1 MIYYTTEKIGPKR
14 SLTPEGY
21 LLCQEVPIARTGE
34 MYYAST
40 ELPHLD
46 AGRDGIIRITRQAD
60 DVFTEETRASF
71 EGKPVSDDH
80 PTEDIT
86 SQNWRQYACGTV
98 QNVRRD
104 GELLVAD
111 MLITVDPV
119 IREVIA
125 GKREVSCGYSADY
138 EQIEAGEARQFN
150 ILGNHVAIVKAGR
163 CGPVCAIGDSKMA
176 ARKTRAARILE
187 AVEAK
192 DADALE
198 ETIGASMPEIH
209 VHTHLTRDADDPE
222 PDAEKEK
229 TEDADPEPD
238 DDKDDE
244 KEKTADED
252 PIAALT
258 ERVDRIDDSIR
269 KMRDSIARFVKD
281 DAGEV
286 EPAVELEQPGS
297 DEGNLESLEKPP
309 VSIETPIVV
318 GDSRALADEFRE
330 TLSVAEILAP
340 GIGLPTFDAK
350 TSSKKTTDALCALRR
365 RALRNAFA
373 DVEKR
378 KTITKVLAGRK
389 PAFDAMTCDAVY
401 GVFVGAGALVRD
413 ANNRRPYTGVTFSS
427 TQDRKPASV
436 EDFAAKAAA
445 MWARK

>member
-1 MIYYTTEKIGPKR
+1 
-14 SLTPEGY
+14 
-21 LLCQEVPIARTGE
+21 
-34 MYYAST
+34 
-40 ELPHLD
+40 
-46 AGRDGIIRITRQAD
+46 
-60 DVFTEETRASF
+60 
-71 EGKPVSDDH
+71 
-80 PTEDIT
+80 
-86 SQNWRQYACGTV
+86 
-98 QNVRRD
+98 
-104 GELLVAD
+104 
-111 MLITVDPV
+111 
-119 IREVIA
+119 
-125 GKREVSCGYSADY
+125 
-138 EQIEAGEARQFN
+138 
-150 ILGNHVAIVKAGR
+150 
-163 CGPVCAIGDSKMA
+163 MA

-238 DDKDDE
+238 DDKDD
-244 KEKTADED
+244 KEKTEDAD
-252 PIAALT
+252 PIAAVN
-258 ERVDRIDDSIR
+258 ERMDRIEDSIA

-281 DAGEV
+281 DAGEA
-286 EPAVELEQPGS
+286 EPAVELTQPGS

-309 VSIETPIVV
+309 VSIDTPVVV
-318 GDSRALADEFRE
+318 GDSRSLAEEFRE

-350 TSSKKTTDALCALRR
+350 TSPKKTADALCALRR

-373 DVEKR
+373 DADKR
-378 KTITKVLAGRK
+378 QTITKVLAGRK